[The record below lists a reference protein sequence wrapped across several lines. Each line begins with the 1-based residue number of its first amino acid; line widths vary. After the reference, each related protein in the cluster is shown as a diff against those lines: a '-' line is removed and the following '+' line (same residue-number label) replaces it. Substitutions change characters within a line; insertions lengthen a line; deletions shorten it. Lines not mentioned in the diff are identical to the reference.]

1 MLHSSV
7 LSIILPVFNGEAF
20 IRRTI
25 QSVLEQELDAWEL
38 IVVNDGSTDQSEA
51 IIAEFCALDARIT
64 KISQENRGLSAA
76 RNAGYLKATGKYIVF
91 LDADDYV
98 EPNYYKELVAS
109 TEESGAD
116 FIVSGYIRDF
126 IQANG
131 KIKSCPVHFNK
142 QFLSIEND
150 REKFVDSYSQM
161 HFYNVYI
168 HVWNKFYRHDFLL
181 KHGIVFDESL
191 RYAEDVPYNIE
202 CLKYANSIQFLDMA
216 GYHYTCHQ
224 AERLTSTWR
233 SSLIEDNCRVY
244 RQIVDYE
251 QKYLKLEQSEIAAGM
266 YLRSCYLT
274 LEKAIASGMTYPR
287 IKEIIQNLFSMP
299 ALTESLTA
307 LQERCRF
314 KEFLVYRLIWNLKMP
329 VVVYISVK
337 LRKCLKRAIGR

>member
-1 MLHSSV
+1 MAAPI
-7 LSIILPVFNGEAF
+7 LSIILPVYNGEAF
-20 IRRTI
+20 VERAIK
-25 QSVLEQELDAWEL
+25 SVLNQDLTDWEL
-38 IVVNDGSTDQSEA
+38 IVVNDGSTDRSEEL
-51 IIAEFCALDARIT
+51 IAGFCSLDARIAR
-64 KISQENRGLSAA
+64 ISQENKGLSAA
-76 RNAGYLKATGKYIVF
+76 RNTGYYKAAGKYIAF
-91 LDADDYV
+91 LDVDDYV
-98 EPNYYKELVAS
+98 EPNYYSGLVAS

-116 FIVSGYIRDF
+116 FVMSGYIREF
-126 IQANG
+126 IHADRTA
-131 KIKSCPVHFNK
+131 KAYPVHFEK
-142 QFLSIEND
+142 QLFSITTD
-150 REKFVDSYSQM
+150 RKQILTSCSEPY
-161 HFYNVYI
+161 FYNVYI
-168 HVWNKFYRHDFLL
+168 HVWNKLYRHDFLRQ
-181 KHGIVFDESL
+181 HGIVFDEAI

-251 QKYLKLEQSEIAAGM
+251 QKHLHLELSEIASGV

-274 LEKAIASGMTYPR
+274 LEKAMATGMTYPR

-299 ALTESLTA
+299 ALTESLTT
-307 LQERCRF
+307 LQESCRF